1 MPFSKLKA
9 YLRKAAER
17 KKFLACVVESE
28 YSRAI
33 SPHAKPR
40 IDFRHAGCV
49 REIDREFVGLSSESI
64 EHLPIS
70 IGELFAMHFQKIVNS
85 RRFR

>member
-9 YLRKAAER
+9 YLRR
-17 KKFLACVVESE
+17 RRSGIFLACVVESE

-40 IDFRHAGCV
+40 IILGTLAM
-49 REIDREFVGLSSESI
+49 REIDRNL
-64 EHLPIS
+64 L
-70 IGELFAMHFQKIVNS
+70 
-85 RRFR
+85 